1 MKRFA
6 TGLAHLLLLLA
17 LWMGGHQMALAAD
30 QAAVPG
36 NAPSNAQ
43 LDPAMVIRLRRLE
56 SELRCL
62 VCQNQTLAD
71 SEAGLAQDLRNQVEE
86 LALKGMSDDEI
97 KAWLRERYGD
107 FVLYRPPVQ
116 PNTWLLWFGP
126 FVVLIAAL
134 CYWFW
139 RLARTRAKT
148 AAELPKAD
156 RASFDAVIAAAT
168 HASGRISQN

>member
-6 TGLAHLLLLLA
+6 VLIMLLA
-17 LWMGGHQMALAAD
+17 MTCSTPLVYAAE

-43 LDPAMVIRLRRLE
+43 IDPAMALRLRHLE

-116 PNTWLLWFGP
+116 PNTWFLWFGP
-126 FVVLIAAL
+126 FVILLAGLGFWI
-134 CYWFW
+134 W
-139 RLARTRAKT
+139 RLTRGRARATT
-148 AAELPKAD
+148 EVPSAD
-156 RASFDAVIAAAT
+156 RASFDAVISAAT
-168 HASGRISQN
+168 HPSGPARSA